1 MKDMSDAEHAKM
13 KAKMKPKPKKR
24 AGKRKGEGTTVK
36 GMPYKC
42 S

>member
-13 KAKMKPKPKKR
+13 MAKPKKR
-24 AGKRKGEGTTVK
+24 AGKRKGEGTVVK

>member
-13 KAKMKPKPKKR
+13 KPKPKPKPKKR
-24 AGKRKGEGTTVK
+24 AGKRKG
-36 GMPYKC
+36 MPYKC